1 MPTFS
6 AGNRLTA
13 NDLMRL
19 PQTLARVR
27 NAAAGTVS
35 SGTTDTLDAVLG
47 TVSIVADGVSFYRIA
62 VENLIAAA
70 TSAGTDPGSF
80 RIRDGGA
87 ATPGAG
93 STEIAQTPWKPQG
106 IGGTFQEG
114 VNFGATVQL
123 SAGTHTFGLFSQRTS
138 GASTIF
144 QPVGDRSLFVEIKG
158 DV

>member
-27 NAAAGTVS
+27 NAGAGTQS
-35 SGTTDTLDAVLG
+35 TGTTDTADAVLG
-47 TVSIVADGVSFYRIA
+47 TVSVVADGVSFYRIA
-62 VENLIAAA
+62 VENLTAAA
-70 TSAGTDPGSF
+70 VTGGTDPAAF

-87 ATPGAG
+87 SAPTSA
-93 STEIAQTPWKPQG
+93 STEIAIAPWKPQG
-106 IGGTFQEG
+106 TGGTFQEA
-114 VNFGATVQL
+114 VALGATVQL

-138 GASTIF
+138 GATTNF
-144 QPVGDRSLFVEIKG
+144 QPVGDRSLVVALDG